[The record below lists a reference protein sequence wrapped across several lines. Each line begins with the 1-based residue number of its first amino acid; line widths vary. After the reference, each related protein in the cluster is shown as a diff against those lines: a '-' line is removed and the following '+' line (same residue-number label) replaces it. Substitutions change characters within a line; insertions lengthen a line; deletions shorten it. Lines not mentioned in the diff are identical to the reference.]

1 MTALSMPE
9 LTGLDPAVAMA
20 VAVGAAGAVMLIFVA
35 RKVRKLL
42 VFAVA
47 GATAL
52 VWWLMQEPREVPFF
66 G

>member
-1 MTALSMPE
+1 MPE
-9 LTGLDPAVAMA
+9 LTGLDPAIAMA
-20 VAVGAAGAVMLIFVA
+20 VAVGAAGAVLLIFVA

-52 VWWLMQEPREVPFF
+52 IWWLIQEPRDLPFF